1 MKKKILSLLIIFCV
15 LFMNLSGVL
24 AEEVGINDIITKYL
38 EYIND
43 TDYTLLNENNKI
55 SISLI
60 NPTYGPYSIDLDYT
74 DNTIS
79 YVNNRDVSSAS
90 DELKAYYASADSYFI
105 SALLLAL
112 FNVYNVD
119 IEAIPEDIDYAEMGI
134 DYQIGDVV
142 VYENENGGRISV
154 TPVSSLFVDLA
165 LFKQFAQTVQSTTGN
180 SDFLLQMLTI
190 FKSASNPMTDS
201 ILSSNLINF
210 DDVLDE
216 VTDGVDDS
224 KTTDSV
230 TTVGSTEKVKV
241 PSTSANAKNLI
252 LGIFAV
258 AIASG
263 IGVYVFILK
272 TGKK

>member
-90 DELKAYYASADSYFI
+90 DELKAYYASADGYFM
-105 SALLLAL
+105 SVLLLAL

-154 TPVSSLFVDLA
+154 TPVSSLSVDLA

-180 SDFLLQMLTI
+180 SDFLLQMLTF
-190 FKSASNPMTDS
+190 FKSVSNPMTDS

-263 IGVYVFILK
+263 IGVYIFILK